1 MKVAQLCPI
10 FTTPYSPWH
19 SPGHNT
25 GVGESESE
33 VTQPCPTLCDP
44 WTVAHQAPL
53 SMEFS
58 RLEYWSGLPFPSPG
72 NLPDPGIKPRSPA
85 LQADSL
91 PSEPLGKPT
100 WSKYLDASYYY
111 GKSVGTGVQQNWIL
125 NPALPLFA
133 VWPQVNHL
141 PALNPSLCIYKL
153 ELILLILRV
162 VVRFVGSVKKLPTAW
177 KRADM
182 QLP

>member
-1 MKVAQLCPI
+1 MGCIPI
-10 FTTPYSPWH
+10 CRGAS
-19 SPGHNT
+19 
-25 GVGESESE
+25 
-33 VTQPCPTLCDP
+33 
-44 WTVAHQAPL
+44 
-53 SMEFS
+53 
-58 RLEYWSGLPFPSPG
+58 
-72 NLPDPGIKPRSPA
+72 DPGIKPWSPA